1 MWPMWNLRVSLWFC
15 ITDSKIQEILLKKN
29 HPKLSLLL
37 LLEPEI
43 KEMYNNIEN
52 VFLILFFI

>member
-1 MWPMWNLRVSLWFC
+1 MWPMWNLRVALWFC
-15 ITDSKIQEILLKKN
+15 ITDSKIQEILSKKN

-52 VFLILFFI
+52 IF